1 MKHERNASMKAMDGK
16 VCLVTGASAGIGLAT
31 AWELAR
37 LGAEVVITARDKG
50 RGEQAVKRVIA
61 KSGNEKVSL
70 LLADFSSLEQ
80 TRGLAVEF
88 DARYSRLDVLV
99 NNAATI
105 PLRREVSIDGYEL
118 QWAVNHLAVFLLTN
132 LLLPKLKASAPARV
146 VTVSSM
152 VHSGARL
159 DFDDLQSERGYSGSG
174 VYSTTKL
181 ANVLFT
187 YELARKLEGSGVTA
201 NCLHPGVIN
210 TSLYRSYMGGG
221 GRGSAAD
228 TELERGAATSVYLA
242 AAPEVE
248 GVSGKYFS
256 SRQERRSSAESY
268 DQELALK
275 LWQVSAEMTGV
286 DE

>member
-1 MKHERNASMKAMDGK
+1 MVRKDQSMKTMEGK
-16 VCLVTGASAGIGLAT
+16 ICLVTGASAGIGLAT

-37 LGAEVVITARDKG
+37 LGAEVVITARDKA
-50 RGEQAVKRVIA
+50 RGEQALDKITA
-61 KSGNEKVSL
+61 ISSSNKASM

-80 TRGLAVEF
+80 VRGLAFEF
-88 DARYSRLDVLV
+88 NSRFPRLDVLV

-105 PLRREVSIDGYEL
+105 PQRREVSEDGYEM

-159 DFDDLQSERGYSGSG
+159 DFSDLQSERGYSGSG
-174 VYSTTKL
+174 VYSMTKL

-187 YELARKLEGSGVTA
+187 YELARLLEGSGVTA

-221 GRGSAAD
+221 GMGAAGD
-228 TELERGAATSVYLA
+228 AELERGAATSVYLA
-242 AAPEVE
+242 SSPEVA

-256 SRQERRSSAESY
+256 NRQERRSSTESY
-268 DQELALK
+268 DQDRARR
-275 LWQVSAEMTGV
+275 LWQVSVEMTGFV
-286 DE
+286 N